1 MLRPLLRRELLR
13 DIYVSCQAE
22 GITNKAAAELLG
34 ITPSMVSGDRRALG
48 LARPRGSSKPGDPAR
63 TVNANRASVKVRQE
77 RAVNRT
83 AKVCPQCPERGEQDL
98 SAFGRDRNRPDGRSS
113 WCRACAAE
121 VHRIRLAAARDRRAR
136 EAGRMPPTDR
146 RLAGRKT
153 CNACGVEKDLAE
165 FHRNRSVPDGRQG
178 RCKACMAAGPERK
191 PREAPAGPVTAE
203 LLATIDP
210 AWQAEQQAKAIRW
223 PAPVTV
229 TEVNP
234 CCYGSGGVNGQD
246 HARSCPFGRAT
257 VS

>member
-136 EAGRMPPTDR
+136 E
-146 RLAGRKT
+146 
-153 CNACGVEKDLAE
+153 KDLAE